1 MRGLI
6 IAAHGSRKSES
17 NEEVVQL
24 TKNLSAISRKHFDL
38 VECAFLQFTGPGL
51 EETITA
57 MAEKGVE
64 KIVVFPY
71 FLGSGSH
78 VTKDIPEILSI
89 VKARYP
95 RIQITATRHLGG
107 AEGVKELILEEVT
120 NQ

>member
-1 MRGLI
+1 MKGLI

-17 NEEVVQL
+17 NEEILQL
-24 TKNLSAISRKHFDL
+24 TRKFSAISGEHFNL

-51 EETITA
+51 EETITG

-78 VTKDIPEILSI
+78 VTKDIPEILSEMET
-89 VKARYP
+89 RHP
-95 RIQITATRHLGG
+95 RIQITATRHLGA
-107 AEGVKELILEEVT
+107 AEGVRELILEEVA